1 MSGWFKISF
10 SLSKNKKIDGS
21 LPGINFVDSALVLLC
36 LVM

>member
-10 SLSKNKKIDGS
+10 SLFKNKKIDGS